1 MADKRRALGR
11 GLGALFPEEQKE
23 TRSRATDVFFSSPIA
38 KETTSADTSDKSDTV
53 VSEADT
59 VKESGETKPAT
70 ARKTTA
76 KKTTAK
82 KAASEASSSE
92 DSMLSENAAK
102 EGAGLEISLDLAA
115 GSGTE
120 TASEPG
126 VPAKGKGR
134 AGGTPTGMGMPDLA
148 TAATADT
155 ADPNGLLPVPGATF
169 GDIPVDAII
178 PNTRQPRE
186 VFDEDDLQELA
197 DSIAEVGVLQP
208 IVVRG
213 LAEHHPDNPDA
224 QYELIMGER
233 RWRASQRAGKD
244 TVPAIVRHTDD
255 ADLLRDALLENLH
268 RANLNAL
275 EEAAAYQ
282 QLLEDFRCT
291 QEELSRR
298 IARSRPQISNTLRL
312 LKLPPLVQRRVAA
325 GVLSAGHARALLG
338 LTDPAAMERLAQR
351 IVAEGL
357 SVRQVEETVAI
368 GEDYAPARARG
379 PRRGRYAE
387 ELNEL
392 AGRLSDRFNTRVKVN
407 MGLTKGR
414 IAIEFATI
422 EDLNRI
428 LDNLSEG
435 AVAVEAESGAAQQ
448 A

>member
-23 TRSRATDVFFSSPIA
+23 PRSRATDVFFSSP
-38 KETTSADTSDKSDTV
+38 
-53 VSEADT
+53 
-59 VKESGETKPAT
+59 
-70 ARKTTA
+70 
-76 KKTTAK
+76 K
-82 KAASEASSSE
+82 KAEPEAEEHEEEKRS
-92 DSMLSENAAK
+92 AAQV
-102 EGAGLEISLDLAA
+102 
-115 GSGTE
+115 
-120 TASEPG
+120 PG
-126 VPAKGKGR
+126 KTDDR
-134 AGGTPTGMGMPDLA
+134 AGGEA
-148 TAATADT
+148 KASQAKAQKRAKADT
-155 ADPNGLLPVPGATF
+155 KPGAKTTRAAASKAHGPTSTKTAPAGDENPADGVTNAVGEAAAQDAASTGASLLPVPGATF

-186 VFDEDDLQELA
+186 VFDEDDLKELA
-197 DSIAEVGVLQP
+197 DSIGEVGVLQP
-208 IVVRG
+208 IVVRR
-213 LAEHHPDNPDA
+213 LAEADPANPDA

-233 RWRASQRAGKD
+233 RWRASQRAGKE
-244 TVPAIVRHTDD
+244 TIPAIVRHTDD

-282 QLLEDFRCT
+282 QLLDDFQCT

-338 LTDPAAMERLAQR
+338 LLDPAAMERLAQR

-357 SVRQVEETVAI
+357 SVRQVEEIVAL
-368 GEDYAPARARG
+368 GEDNAPSRARG
-379 PRRGRYAE
+379 PRRGRYTE

-407 MGLTKGR
+407 MGATKGK

-422 EDLNRI
+422 DDLNRI
-428 LDNLSEG
+428 LDGLAED
-435 AVAVEAESGAAQQ
+435 AVTIRTESGAETDG
-448 A
+448 